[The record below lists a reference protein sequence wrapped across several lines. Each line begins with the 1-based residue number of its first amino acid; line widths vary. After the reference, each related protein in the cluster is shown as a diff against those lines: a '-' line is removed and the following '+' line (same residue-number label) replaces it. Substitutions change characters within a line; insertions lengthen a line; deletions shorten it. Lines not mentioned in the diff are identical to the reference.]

1 MTTKKWSDLPTYGRY
16 LKRSLNLL
24 MNEIKHEEELIKEN
38 ENHQINTDKILPI
51 INTLS
56 RASMTLVKLVE
67 ISHYERRLTD
77 IESMLKYIPQ
87 EILQDARRQSIADGS
102 KSPQ

>member
-1 MTTKKWSDLPTYGRY
+1 MTTKKWSNLPTYGRY

-24 MNEIKHEEELIKEN
+24 MNEIKHEEKLFKEN
-38 ENHQINTDKILPI
+38 ENHRINTEKILPI

-67 ISHYERRLTD
+67 ISHYEKRLTE
-77 IESMLKYIPQ
+77 IESLLKYIPQ
-87 EILQDARRQSIADGS
+87 EILQEARQQSIVNDS
-102 KSPQ
+102 RSS